1 MQSTNYKK
9 RSGSAT
15 LITRDPASP
24 CQSRPTFLVLSL
36 SFPLHVS
43 LRPLRHRHPLKMPD
57 VIDLVSSDPP
67 SPKRP
72 PPQAQQPTNQ
82 LPPRRPS
89 HREPIS
95 SDSIDVSL
103 FDYDD
108 LASANP
114 VKKRKVTGENPSP
127 LRKNTTAHE
136 STAPVSDPRFLF
148 SDDDF
153 GLPPSNP
160 AAQSKP
166 SQWNVEES
174 DPIMFTSS
182 LPLPEHR
189 AKPAAARK
197 PNHSQNSDIITLDDD
212 DDDFMK
218 PAAARKPTHN
228 IGRDDIE
235 EFSDP
240 FALPDFNDLIGL
252 AEQGTAAS
260 NPVFSSRTAGL
271 LSNIGDKKAK
281 VKSSSKG
288 KGRSQKENGSDMA
301 LGNMSDELDEPIEPR
316 RPAKKSSKLTIEEKE
331 AKAKAREEAKEQKE
345 RERQLEKERKQKLKE
360 EKAREKQLAA
370 DISEVNKLK
379 VDKKESTPEMII
391 DMASSLE
398 GNSVGNQTVEFMKR
412 LGVEQTFFTSPISH
426 VVKWR
431 RKMTAKYNET
441 AGHWEPCL
449 LHIQEEKHVLCLV
462 PAQDFVDMVISEP
475 ENAERDTLEVHVL
488 RIKSA
493 YPDCKLIYLIE
504 GLTAWM
510 RKNRNSRNRAY
521 QAEVL
526 RQYEQNAAT
535 TTEAGE
541 GSSAPRGRK
550 KKNKPE
556 TTPPVDD
563 DTVEDALLTLQVTY
577 SCLIHHTGAAPES
590 AEWIKNFT
598 EHISTIPYRRERME
612 GNDAAFCMDVG
623 QVKSGEDKLDTFVK
637 MLQEVNRVTASMA
650 YGILTQ
656 YPSVTDLV
664 RAMRMHGPTLLED
677 VRVCCFA

>member
-1 MQSTNYKK
+1 
-9 RSGSAT
+9 
-15 LITRDPASP
+15 
-24 CQSRPTFLVLSL
+24 
-36 SFPLHVS
+36 
-43 LRPLRHRHPLKMPD
+43 MPD
-57 VIDLVSSDPP
+57 VINLVSSDPP

-72 PPQAQQPTNQ
+72 PPQSQQPTNQ
-82 LPPRRPS
+82 LPSRHPS

-108 LASANP
+108 LTSANP

-127 LRKNTTAHE
+127 LRQSTTAHE
-136 STAPVSDPRFLF
+136 SKAPDLDPRFLF

-160 AAQSKP
+160 AAQKKP
-166 SQWNVEES
+166 SQLNVEDS

-189 AKPAAARK
+189 AKPAVAQK
-197 PNHSQNSDIITLDDD
+197 PNPSQISDIITLNDDD

-218 PAAARKPTHN
+218 ITTTRKATLN

-240 FALPDFNDLIGL
+240 FSLPDFNDLIGL

-260 NPVFSSRTAGL
+260 NTVFSSRTAGL
-271 LSNIGDKKAK
+271 LSNISDQKAK
-281 VKSSSKG
+281 IKSSSKG
-288 KGRSQKENGSDMA
+288 KGRSQKEDGSFPA

-316 RPAKKSSKLTIEEKE
+316 RPAKKSSKLTSEEKE
-331 AKAKAREEAKEQKE
+331 AKAKAREEAKAQKE
-345 RERQLEKERKQKLKE
+345 RERQLEKERKQKLKG

-379 VDKKESTPEMII
+379 VDKKDSTPEMII
-391 DMASSLE
+391 DMALSLE
-398 GNSVGNQTVEFMKR
+398 GSSVGNQTVEFMKR
-412 LGVEQTFFTSPISH
+412 HGVEQTFFTSPISH

-441 AGHWEPCL
+441 VGHWEPCP
-449 LHIQEEKHVLCLV
+449 LHIQEERHVLCLV
-462 PAQDFVDMVISEP
+462 PAQDFVDMVISDP
-475 ENAERDTLEVHVL
+475 ENSERDTLEIHVL

-504 GLTAWM
+504 GLTVWM
-510 RKNRNSRNRAY
+510 RKNRNSRNKAY
-521 QAEVL
+521 QAAVL

-535 TTEAGE
+535 TSEAGE

-556 TTPPVDD
+556 TTRPVDD
-563 DTVEDALLTLQVTY
+563 DTVEDALLALQVTH

-637 MLQEVNRVTASMA
+637 MLQEVNRVTAAMA
-650 YGILTQ
+650 YGITTQ

-677 VRVCCFA
+677 VRKSANKNGALTDSRVGPAASKRLYKVFTGQDPASTDV